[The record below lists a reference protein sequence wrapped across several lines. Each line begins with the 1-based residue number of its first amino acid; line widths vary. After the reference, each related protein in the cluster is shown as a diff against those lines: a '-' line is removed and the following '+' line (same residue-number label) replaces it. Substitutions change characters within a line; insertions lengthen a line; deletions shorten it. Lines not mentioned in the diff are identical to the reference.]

1 MFCSTR
7 YILLP
12 NVLCLGIQSYSMV
25 QTSYATNATNGINN
39 ELGNI
44 MKYVLRVAVWL
55 ENDLKY
61 LLDKTIYLN
70 IHLNIIMYLSS
81 IINL

>member
-7 YILLP
+7 YILQP
-12 NVLCLGIQSYSMV
+12 NVRCLGLQSYSMV
-25 QTSYATNATNGINN
+25 QTSYVTNATNGINN

-55 ENDLKY
+55 DNDLKY

>member
-1 MFCSTR
+1 M
-7 YILLP
+7 I
-12 NVLCLGIQSYSMV
+12 

-55 ENDLKY
+55 DNDLKY

>member
-1 MFCSTR
+1 M
-7 YILLP
+7 
-12 NVLCLGIQSYSMV
+12 LCLGIQSYSMV

-39 ELGNI
+39 ELVNI

-55 ENDLKY
+55 DNDLKY

>member
-1 MFCSTR
+1 M
-7 YILLP
+7 
-12 NVLCLGIQSYSMV
+12 LCLGIRFYSMV

-55 ENDLKY
+55 DNDLKY

>member
-12 NVLCLGIQSYSMV
+12 NVLCLDIQSYSMV

-39 ELGNI
+39 ELVNI

-55 ENDLKY
+55 DNDLKY
-61 LLDKTIYLN
+61 LLDKTTYLN

>member
-1 MFCSTR
+1 
-7 YILLP
+7 
-12 NVLCLGIQSYSMV
+12 MV
-25 QTSYATNATNGINN
+25 QTSYATNATNWINN

-55 ENDLKY
+55 DNDLKY

>member
-1 MFCSTR
+1 
-7 YILLP
+7 
-12 NVLCLGIQSYSMV
+12 MV

-55 ENDLKY
+55 DNDLKY